1 MMVGRRRSIID
12 ADQHPYSTPSR
23 MPVCGPPAVKYWY
36 FWDLVLLASLV
47 AQHEWLGFGQAVP
60 INVFATPWAIINEP
74 RINCVRRSRRWQD
87 VEVVPWLWMQVPEL
101 CSLLSA
107 CGCANPLHVVCMLY
121 LCHLWDCCV
130 GPGMCVWGL
139 WMCSSVCA
147 SLSLALSLSRALALS
162 IDLFFYSPM
171 ASSANTAESMSH
183 CCGADLGLAYRVCQT
198 AQAAQM
204 MCWRTID
211 SESPTRLADAMMSCL
226 EHKKHQLCVIFSCPH
241 FSISLF
247 EYVWISGAQSHPLA
261 RPGTGTLT
269 GCQVCHWQRWSGLH
283 PIQHLLGAIGAG
295 VLHPCLALHGAS
307 DVVWNLGAAVPW
319 GKLDTPTASHNI
331 RQRKLIAA
339 WK

>member
-60 INVFATPWAIINEP
+60 VNVFATPWAIINEP

-121 LCHLWDCCV
+121 LRHLWDCCV

-147 SLSLALSLSRALALS
+147 SLSLALSLSRALELSLS
-162 IDLFFYSPM
+162 ISFSIRRWRAQQIQRKACHTVVEPTLAWPIGCAKPPRRHKWCAGGPSIQSHRRGWLMQWCHVSNIRNISYASFLVAPIFQFHCLNMFEFLGRNPIPWPAQGLEHLQDAKFATGSGGVGFILYSICLGPLALVFCILALPFM
-171 ASSANTAESMSH
+171 APRMWYGT
-183 CCGADLGLAYRVCQT
+183 LGL
-198 AQAAQM
+198 
-204 MCWRTID
+204 
-211 SESPTRLADAMMSCL
+211 
-226 EHKKHQLCVIFSCPH
+226 LC
-241 FSISLF
+241 
-247 EYVWISGAQSHPLA
+247 
-261 RPGTGTLT
+261 
-269 GCQVCHWQRWSGLH
+269 
-283 PIQHLLGAIGAG
+283 
-295 VLHPCLALHGAS
+295 HGAN
-307 DVVWNLGAAVPW
+307 WIPQQHPTTLGK
-319 GKLDTPTASHNI
+319 GNS
-331 RQRKLIAA
+331 
-339 WK
+339 